1 MHRRLQR
8 RASDVTRQLRAFW
21 QTVALLLLLI
31 AGAAHAAMPARPAG
45 PVLDQAGIIPDA
57 DEAALAQKL
66 SAYNAQTGRAVIV
79 ATVASLDG
87 QDIESYGPELGRN
100 WGVGGKSTDQG
111 LILLVA
117 PNERKVRVEVG
128 YGLEEY
134 LPDVLAGR
142 IISGAITPRFKTGDY
157 AGGINAGVDQ
167 IIAQLNRDPADAKA
181 IAEAAKAGA
190 REESPGG
197 STIVGAIIWVVVIVV
212 LIGIFGRSKRGYS
225 QRRSG
230 IDPGIVLWGLSEI
243 ARGASNHDR
252 GWGGSGGSDWGSG
265 GGFGGF
271 GGGDFGGGGA
281 SGDW

>member
-1 MHRRLQR
+1 M
-8 RASDVTRQLRAFW
+8 TRPQWAFVRVLW
-21 QTVALLLLLI
+21 QTVAVLFLLA
-31 AGAAHAAMPARPAG
+31 AGAAQAAMPAKPAG
-45 PVLDQAGIIPDA
+45 PVLDQANIIPDA
-57 DEAALAQKL
+57 DEAALSQKL
-66 SAYNAQTGRAVIV
+66 AAYNAQTGRAIVV

-87 QDIESYGPELGRN
+87 QEIAAYGTELGHQ

-117 PNERKVRVEVG
+117 PNERKVRIEVG

-142 IISGAITPRFKTGDY
+142 IISGAITPRFKAGDY
-157 AGGINAGVDQ
+157 PGGINAGIDQ
-167 IIAQLNRDPADAKA
+167 ILTQLNRDPADAKA
-181 IAEAAKAGA
+181 VAEAAKAA
-190 REESPGG
+190 QRETSSGGG
-197 STIVGAIIWVVVIVV
+197 STIAGAIFWVV
-212 LIGIFGRSKRGYS
+212 LIVVFMGIFGRRKRGFA

-230 IDPGIVLWGLSEI
+230 IDPGIVLWGISEL
-243 ARGASNHDR
+243 ARAASDNRHSG
-252 GWGGSGGSDWGSG
+252 GWGGGGGSGWGGGGG

>member
-1 MHRRLQR
+1 M
-8 RASDVTRQLRAFW
+8 TRPQGALARAFW
-21 QTVALLLLLI
+21 QVVAVLFLLI
-31 AGAAHAAMPARPAG
+31 AGAAQAAMPAKPAG
-45 PVLDQAGIIPDA
+45 PVLDQANIIPDA
-57 DEAALAQKL
+57 EEAALSQKL
-66 SAYNAQTGRAVIV
+66 SAYNAQTGRAVVV

-87 QDIESYGPELGRN
+87 QEIDTYGTQLGHL

-117 PNERKVRVEVG
+117 PNERKVRIEVG

-142 IISGAITPRFKTGDY
+142 IISGAITPRFKAGDY
-157 AGGINAGVDQ
+157 PGGINAGIDQ
-167 IIAQLNRDPADAKA
+167 ILTQLNRDPADAKA
-181 IAEAAKAGA
+181 VAEAAAAAQRETSSSGGSSFAGA
-190 REESPGG
+190 
-197 STIVGAIIWVVVIVV
+197 IFWVVMIVFFMFV
-212 LIGIFGRSKRGYS
+212 FGRRKQGFA

-230 IDPGIVLWGLSEI
+230 IDPGIVLWGLSEL
-243 ARGASNHDR
+243 ARAASDNRHSGGS
-252 GWGGSGGSDWGSG
+252 GWGGGGGSDSG